1 MGSNR
6 RLVLCKYHL
15 GIVMSTDNKSQ
26 KDNSVDTE
34 EKNPK
39 NDEPPDDP
47 SDDVSD
53 NLLLWIDKKDK

>member
-1 MGSNR
+1 
-6 RLVLCKYHL
+6 
-15 GIVMSTDNKSQ
+15 MSTDNKSQ

-39 NDEPPDDP
+39 NDKPPDDP